1 MTQAQGR
8 SRSSGVRATVL
19 VLGALV
25 AGLVLGIVAG
35 AQAPDWATWSVA
47 YIEPFGQLW
56 LNALRMTIVPLVF
69 SLLVVGITMSVDAAQ
84 SGRLAARAVLT
95 FLVFLT
101 ASAALATVAIPAFVA
116 VFPLDAT
123 SATALRTAMGA
134 THETPT
140 VPAFGDFIAGL
151 APTNVIAAAA
161 EDAILPLLVF
171 ATVLAF
177 AITRLPPDTGAVLR
191 NLFRAISEAML
202 IIIQWIIAIA
212 PIGVFALGYAV
223 AVKSGTAAFGTLLHY
238 VVTLSAVGIVV
249 MLVGYVV
256 AVVGGRL
263 SLTQFARAIIPAQAV
278 AISTQSSLAS
288 LPAMLG
294 ACRDLGVR
302 EARAD
307 VVLPLA
313 VALFRASG
321 PAMNLGV
328 ALYVAHLFGIE
339 PGTGAIATAVVVAT
353 LTSLGSVSLPGSISF
368 LTSITPIAA
377 VLGVPIEPLVLLV
390 AVETIPDIFRTLS
403 NVTMDVAVAATVDR
417 QAGAPQTQTQTQD

>member
-47 YIEPFGQLW
+47 FIEPFGQLW